1 MALQISG
8 NHPPSRRFSRR
19 FKWFGSLVA
28 GTAAIALSFSTNPVY
43 AADPFR
49 AGDQH
54 DIGENTEAAFE
65 AIFKYGNYTEARQYL
80 VAAEESEADEPMVH
94 AMLASMAYL
103 DKNWEEL
110 GERAE
115 LTRATGEQLI
125 EADPLRGHI
134 YTAVGIFLEGAYVVT
149 TQGIARGTPTAL
161 RKLQQ
166 VFSHFDQ
173 AERISENDPELS
185 LVKGY
190 MDLLLAVNL
199 PFSNPEKAINYLDT
213 HGYPAYIAQRGI
225 ALGYRDLGQYDEA
238 IDAVDRAIQEA
249 PDNPELYYLKAQ
261 IYSNQD
267 RDDESLELYT
277 KSLEYEDQL
286 PQRLVKQIRFEH
298 CLAEGNEGHVC
309 SDRVDWD

>member
-1 MALQISG
+1 MTLQISG
-8 NHPPSRRFSRR
+8 NYPHSKRFSRR

-28 GTAAIALSFSTNPVY
+28 GTAAIALCFCSHSVF

-49 AGDQH
+49 ADDQH

-80 VAAEESEADEPMVH
+80 DMAEESEADEPMVH

-103 DKNWEEL
+103 DENWEEL
-110 GERAE
+110 RERAE
-115 LTRATGEQLI
+115 LTRATGERLI

-134 YTAVGIFLEGAYVVT
+134 YTAVGIFLEGAHTVT
-149 TQGIARGTPTAL
+149 TQGIARGAPTAL

-199 PFSNPEKAINYLDT
+199 PFSNPEKAITYLDT

-225 ALGYRDLGQYDEA
+225 ALGYRDLGQYSDA
-238 IDAVDRAIQEA
+238 IEAVDRAIEEA

-261 IYSNQD
+261 LYSIED
-267 RDDESLELYT
+267 RDSESLELYNQT
-277 KSLEYEDQL
+277 LEYEDQI
-286 PQRLVKQIRFEH
+286 PQRLVQRARFEH
-298 CLAEGNEGHVC
+298 CLVEGNKGPVC
-309 SDRVDWD
+309 SERVGYK